1 MSVPRYLMDEK
12 GVYLNPE
19 CPDLGLLF
27 SSPAGKLTIEDIKSV
42 RIPVD
47 VFSGEASV
55 LSLAAR
61 FPAKSCKPLRFC
73 KLQTTCVKYI
83 LPKLLE
89 TRLTQTKQTTEPA
102 ISRHKT
108 ATPPHAISPHPCS
121 AGPALVRHCGVPQH
135 APQPPMPD
143 EDDSEERNAWRPP
156 ARHLPLSPIRLR
168 KASFL
173 IDRPKRLKTA
183 ATQTKQTSEVISN
196 RMKIRGVS
204 QIQSGG
210 KSHGDSHVARGSCP
224 VYPESRRDEGRV
236 RPEAFEF
243 RPYSIAPEQGAI
255 PA

>member
-1 MSVPRYLMDEK
+1 MYEPVTQR
-12 GVYLNPE
+12 
-19 CPDLGLLF
+19 
-27 SSPAGKLTIEDIKSV
+27 AAAATLTGISRHK
-42 RIPVD
+42 
-47 VFSGEASV
+47 
-55 LSLAAR
+55 
-61 FPAKSCKPLRFC
+61 
-73 KLQTTCVKYI
+73 
-83 LPKLLE
+83 KLLE
-89 TRLTQTKQTTEPA
+89 TRITQTKQTTEPA

-108 ATPPHAISPHPCS
+108 ATPPHVISPRSCS
-121 AGPALVRHCGVPQH
+121 AGPAFVRHCGVPQH

-143 EDDSEERNAWRPP
+143 EDDSEERNPWRLP
-156 ARHLPLSPIRLR
+156 ARHLPLPPNRLL

-183 ATQTKQTSEVISN
+183 VTQTKQTSEVISN

-204 QIQSGG
+204 QLQSGG